1 MGLVST
7 SPSRGCRV
15 RKAAVA
21 LVVCFECGGIWL
33 RYFSFLFFEHTRPA
47 ASLELPWPIY
57 LSATVAT
64 PILADFEVANIGVP
78 DTALGAVYG
87 HPCGPAIGY
96 PSRYITADIART

>member
-1 MGLVST
+1 MVASLVCLSW
-7 SPSRGCRV
+7 CRLC
-15 RKAAVA
+15 KAG
-21 LVVCFECGGIWL
+21 FFH
-33 RYFSFLFFEHTRPA
+33 FSLFVFFEHTRPA

-64 PILADFEVANIGVP
+64 PILADFEVANIP